1 MECFHCK
8 KEVEMKIVEETFSN
22 GTVHN
27 AQYCPL
33 CGGHNKYARRLAND
47 CVEMFVGKYKGEMLT
62 EIPSDYMKWAIEKG
76 AFSNGIRNRFREI
89 LYSRGEKQFLTEGVK
104 CKN

>member
-47 CVEMFVGKYKGEMLT
+47 NNMIRME
-62 EIPSDYMKWAIEKG
+62 S
-76 AFSNGIRNRFREI
+76 AFPQKAPTG
-89 LYSRGEKQFLTEGVK
+89 LKMPEGV
-104 CKN
+104 